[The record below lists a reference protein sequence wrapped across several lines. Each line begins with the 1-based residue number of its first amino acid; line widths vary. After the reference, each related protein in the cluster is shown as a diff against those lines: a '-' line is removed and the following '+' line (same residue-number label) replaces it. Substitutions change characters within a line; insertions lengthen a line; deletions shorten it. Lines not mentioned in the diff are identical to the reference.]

1 MDQLVRIWSNEKKMV
16 VTQCFNSWF
25 IGGAK
30 TEKTLQYYVSLNFLQ
45 KKGKQKN
52 SHHWYKLQLV
62 VYILY
67 MAAWKLGLKILIGI
81 LGKFLKQLGSY

>member
-52 SHHWYKLQLV
+52 SHHW
-62 VYILY
+62 
-67 MAAWKLGLKILIGI
+67 
-81 LGKFLKQLGSY
+81 